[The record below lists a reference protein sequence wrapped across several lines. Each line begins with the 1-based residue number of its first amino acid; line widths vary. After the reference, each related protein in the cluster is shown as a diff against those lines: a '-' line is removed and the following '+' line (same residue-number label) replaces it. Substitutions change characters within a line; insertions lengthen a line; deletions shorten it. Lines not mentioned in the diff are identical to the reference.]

1 MDFSPSR
8 KCRAA
13 LCALLCAALLGV
25 APTIRQSASST
36 QIASTNATVVFGA
49 DPTFTTNE
57 EFCAIVFQSL
67 SATAPTFSGVWTTI
81 DSSTA
86 EATSNYTIACRA
98 VASGDALITTLSVLG
113 TGVAHTQL
121 IVWEIENFGI
131 AGAGQITG
139 STSTTSPVSL
149 TPSAS
154 PAGTLTLASIASYVT
169 GASLGFTV
177 PALCSGFTQDQ
188 VPAASSTTA
197 IKFYGIAGNDT
208 TPTTSCAMSVTVSSG
223 ATVTWTTYAM
233 IFQIK
238 SVAASC
244 IFGSLALLGVGC

>member
-36 QIASTNATVVFGA
+36 QITSTNATVVFGA

-57 EFCAIVFQSL
+57 EFCAIVFQAL
-67 SATAPTFSGVWTTI
+67 SASAPSFSGTWTTI

-98 VASGDALITTLSVLG
+98 VASGDTVSTTLTVLG
-113 TGVAHTQL
+113 TGVAHTQI
-121 IVWEIENFGI
+121 IVWEIENYGS
-131 AGAGQITG
+131 AGADQITG
-139 STSTTSPVSL
+139 STSTTSPVAL

-154 PAGTLTLASIASYVT
+154 PAGTLTLASIASYIT
-169 GASLGFTV
+169 GVSLSLPTL
-177 PALCSGFTQDQ
+177 ALCSGFTQDQ
-188 VPAASSTTA
+188 VPAASSTTT

-208 TPTTSCAMSVTVSSG
+208 TPTTSCAMSVAEFSG
-223 ATVTWTTYAM
+223 SIATWTTYAM